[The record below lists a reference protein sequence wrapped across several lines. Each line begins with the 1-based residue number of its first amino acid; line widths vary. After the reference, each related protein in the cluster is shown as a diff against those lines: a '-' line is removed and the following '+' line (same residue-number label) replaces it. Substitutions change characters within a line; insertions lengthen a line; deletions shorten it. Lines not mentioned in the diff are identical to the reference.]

1 MIKLTPQQTAAAID
15 CLCADRK
22 VGEFDITLSAVQVW
36 RTLLFK
42 FRNKLTGECWPSR
55 ASIAAAA
62 GVSLRTVANAI
73 KELRRAGW
81 LTWWRRRRG
90 KRQDSSIYE
99 LRIPRRW
106 RRTVSECKKCPGTTS
121 ISTKVAAGQ
130 LTRTDKVFAQAVKET
145 VAVPPGY
152 GDNQLAGIEDEGLR
166 MALARLGAAIDEKA
180 KRTGT

>member
-22 VGEFDITLSAVQVW
+22 VGEFDITLSAIQVW

-55 ASIAAAA
+55 AAIAAAA

-73 KELRRAGW
+73 KELRKAGW
-81 LTWWRRRRG
+81 LTWWRRRRKVG
-90 KRQDSSIYE
+90 RHWRQDSSLYT

-106 RRTVSECKKCPGTTS
+106 RRTVSGCRKCPGTTS
-121 ISTKVAAGQ
+121 IVTKVA
-130 LTRTDKVFAQAVKET
+130 
-145 VAVPPGY
+145 
-152 GDNQLAGIEDEGLR
+152 
-166 MALARLGAAIDEKA
+166 
-180 KRTGT
+180 